1 MRAVVMEPFIEAA
14 RQIGTPI
21 EKMLQRAGLPT
32 EMPADADVLWP
43 ERPCWEFVQAVT
55 RAEGI
60 ANFGLMAGNSI
71 GHQDIS
77 ALIPLV
83 SGCSNLYDLLKRFC
97 LIAPLYSNCNRY
109 VLEDEGWA
117 IRFTQKGF
125 RVVAED
131 IQVQLFEVLGM
142 IQIVQLV
149 TGEDWRP
156 NEVCFTFAPR
166 ADLESAIE
174 LNPCRMRF
182 STPYPSISIPR
193 RLLGLPVSLP
203 GSSTN
208 SLANGFEVLKPIPDL
223 FYEGL
228 RDAIIP
234 YLGSTKLTKNE
245 AAEMTGLSPR
255 TLLRRLSSENIS
267 YSEVLG
273 QARLKKAA
281 ELLKHDDIKMIDIT
295 MMLGYENASSF
306 TRSFR
311 RWTGLTPREYRNLQ
325 VNRDCSLN
333 IEKVVTHKN

>member
-14 RQIGTPI
+14 RHIGTPI
-21 EKMLQRAGLPT
+21 EKMLRQAGLPT
-32 EMPADADVLWP
+32 AMPADADVLWP
-43 ERPCWEFVQAVT
+43 ELPCWQFVQAVA
-55 RAEGI
+55 RAEGVPD
-60 ANFGLMAGNSI
+60 FGLMAGSSV

-77 ALIPLV
+77 ALIPLI

-97 LIAPLYSNCNRY
+97 IVTPLYSNCNRY
-109 VLEDEGWA
+109 VLEDEKWA

-142 IQIVQLV
+142 IQIVQLAA
-149 TGEDWRP
+149 GEDWHP
-156 NEVCFTFAPR
+156 DEICFTFAR
-166 ADLESAIE
+166 QAEVENAIE
-174 LNPCRMRF
+174 LNPCRIHF
-182 STPYPSISIPR
+182 SRPYPSISIPR
-193 RLLGLPVSLP
+193 RQLGLPVSLP

-208 SLANGFEVLKPIPDL
+208 SPENGLEVLKPISGL

-245 AAEMTGLSPR
+245 AAEMAGLSPR
-255 TLLRRLSSENIS
+255 TLLRRLTSENIS

-273 QARLKKAA
+273 QARLKKAE
-281 ELLKHDDIKMIDIT
+281 ELLKHDDIKLIDIT

-311 RWTGLTPREYRNLQ
+311 RWTGLAPREYRNLH
-325 VNRDCSLN
+325 VNR
-333 IEKVVTHKN
+333 